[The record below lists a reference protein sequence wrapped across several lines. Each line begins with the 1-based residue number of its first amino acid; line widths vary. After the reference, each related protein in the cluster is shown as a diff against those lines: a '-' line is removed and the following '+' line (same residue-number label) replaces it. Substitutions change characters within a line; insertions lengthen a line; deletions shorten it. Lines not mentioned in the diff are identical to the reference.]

1 MDEHE
6 SLTGHEAEGI
16 RIIGA
21 VEAGPSQ
28 ASSTPP
34 NRQPP
39 SAPSAPS
46 APSGATTSPWEPG
59 EESDEWDDSWL
70 AGDGDLD
77 ADHPAPA
84 PRPLP
89 VASRVSQD
97 ADRAEL
103 SDDDRTMQI
112 DDDYDD
118 EFDDEFDDDDS
129 TGEHPNLWGSA
140 ATPASPVQAASP
152 WTRPVPAN
160 DGEDRGARDS
170 YEDDAYSYDDHHDDD
185 DDDRDNHDDDDDDD
199 DDDRDGRDDRDDRD
213 GRDDDHDDRDDHEDR
228 VRRSDDSRDAVT
240 ARPAGR
246 AKKTLL
252 IGDGEDDVEPLVG
265 VGGGRGRRKS
275 ANPDPEPGRRGAGTR
290 TTEPRRRSGVG
301 PVEPGVAAGGNRVVT
316 GLALIVVAA
325 LVIKFGE
332 ERGVVFLAVLAG
344 VAALL
349 ELFTALRQRGFLPA
363 IIHGLVA
370 TATLPIAAY
379 LRGSTGVVVVFVLS
393 VLVFCLWFLFGPARD
408 RPVVNIAV
416 SMLGLLYVGFFVSIV
431 GLIVRGNPGTGVDGK
446 RGVALF
452 VGALIGA
459 AVHDIAGLFIG
470 KNLGRVPIAP
480 EVSPNKTVEGLVGGV
495 LCAMAAA
502 ALFGFMVEPLKGNT
516 PSIAVFALIIG
527 LLAPLG
533 DLVESMMK
541 RDLGIKDMGSMLPG
555 HGGVLDR
562 IDAMLFVMPGVYLLA
577 LAKGWVG

>member
-21 VEAGPSQ
+21 VEAGPTQ

-39 SAPSAPS
+39 SAPSAPT
-46 APSGATTSPWEPG
+46 GATTSPWEPG

-77 ADHPAPA
+77 ADHPVP
-84 PRPLP
+84 PRPQP
-89 VASRVSQD
+89 VASRVSKD
-97 ADRAEL
+97 ADSADLADRADL
-103 SDDDRTMQI
+103 ADDDRTMQI

-118 EFDDEFDDDDS
+118 EFDDDDS
-129 TGEHPNLWGSA
+129 TGEHPNLWGGT
-140 ATPASPVQAASP
+140 ATPPSPAQAASP
-152 WTRPVPAN
+152 WTRPVPSN
-160 DGEDRGARDS
+160 DGEDRDDDRDS
-170 YEDDAYSYDDHHDDD
+170 YEDDAYSYEDDHDDDDHDDQDDHDDDRDDDHDDDHRDD
-185 DDDRDNHDDDDDDD
+185 DDDRD
-199 DDDRDGRDDRDDRD
+199 DDRDDD
-213 GRDDDHDDRDDHEDR
+213 GDREDR
-228 VRRSDDSRDAVT
+228 VRRNDDSRDAVT

-246 AKKTLL
+246 SKKTLL
-252 IGDGEDDVEPLVG
+252 IGDDEDDVEPLVG
-265 VGGGRGRRKS
+265 VGGARGRRKS
-275 ANPDPEPGRRGAGTR
+275 ANPDPEPGRRGPRTR

-301 PVEPGVAAGGNRVVT
+301 AVEPGVAAGGNRVVT

-325 LVIKFGE
+325 LVIRFGK

-363 IIHGLVA
+363 IIHGLFA

-495 LCAMAAA
+495 VCAMAAA

-516 PSIAVFALIIG
+516 PSIALFALIIG